1 MPQKSR
7 PRFAKTFTSIELI
20 GLQQIIANKDL
31 RNLEL
36 SEKYTSKRMQS
47 PAVLFEENPSWN
59 FDPVKEKGPIS
70 YGSSAILLRN
80 AK

>member
-1 MPQKSR
+1 MPQITATICKN
-7 PRFAKTFTSIELI
+7 FTSIELI

-36 SEKYTSKRMQS
+36 SENTPQKRS

-59 FDPVKEKGPIS
+59 FDPVKEKTPIS
-70 YGSSAILLRN
+70 YGSSAILL
-80 AK
+80 